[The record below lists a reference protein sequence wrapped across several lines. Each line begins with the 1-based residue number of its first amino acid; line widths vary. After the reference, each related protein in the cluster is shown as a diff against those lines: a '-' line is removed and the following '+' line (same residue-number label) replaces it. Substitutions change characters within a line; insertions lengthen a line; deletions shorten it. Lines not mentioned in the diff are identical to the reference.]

1 LEEAAL
7 GEQEFF
13 EGLAELAVRVGANL
27 QGGQELVVSGDVE
40 HAPLVRAIMEAGWQ
54 AGASDVQCLYR
65 EPYDR
70 LFLGRYAADDRLD
83 RSPFASRASFDHLA
97 DGQRAFVL
105 VLGDATPDLC
115 AEVDPERLARIV
127 PADAM
132 RRRAEIWGRR
142 GVAWT
147 VIPFPTEAWSA
158 QVFGEPDLGRLREV
172 MARAM
177 RLDETDPVAAWRDH
191 LGQLSTRAEMLNRR
205 SYDALRF
212 RGPGTDLLIGL
223 LPNARWGSVQ
233 GKTAWGQTYL
243 ANIPTEEVCTTPDF
257 RRTHGLVTI
266 TRPFAASGAFVDGI
280 SMRFEQGHLV
290 QASASEGEAW
300 LRQMLATD
308 DGASLVGEIALVPRH
323 NRLAELGLTFFHGLF
338 DENVTSHM
346 ALGWGLTEPG
356 TEGMT
361 PAQRRAAGMSTSTV
375 HRDFMI
381 GGPEI
386 DVAGVTKDG
395 QEEPLLVGG
404 DWVGEG
410 ADEGVIARFELPPPQ
425 SDG

>member
-1 LEEAAL
+1 MD
-7 GEQEFF
+7 EQEFF
-13 EGLAELAVRVGANL
+13 KNLAELAVRVGANL
-27 QGGQELVVSGDVE
+27 QPGQELVVSGDVE
-40 HAPLVRAIMEAGWQ
+40 HAPLVRATMEAGWR

-70 LFLGRYAADDRLD
+70 LFLGRYGGDDRLE
-83 RSPFASRASFDHLA
+83 RSPFASLAYFDHLA
-97 DGQRAFVL
+97 EGRRAL
-105 VLGDATPDLC
+105 VAVMGDAARDLY
-115 AEVDPERLARIV
+115 AEINPERLARIV

-132 RRRAEIWGRR
+132 RKRAEIWGRR

-158 QVFGEPDLGRLREV
+158 QVFGEPDVGRLRDV

-177 RLDETDPVAAWRDH
+177 RLDEPDPVAAWRDH
-191 LGQLSTRAEMLNRR
+191 LGQLSARAEMLNAR

-223 LPNARWGSVQ
+223 LPHARWGSVQ

-257 RRTHGLVTI
+257 RRTHGSVTI
-266 TRPFAASGAFVDGI
+266 TRPFANPGAYVTGI
-280 SMRFEQGHLV
+280 SLRFEQGRLA

-308 DGASLVGEIALVPRH
+308 DGASLVGEIALVPTH
-323 NRLAELGLTFFHGLF
+323 NRLAEFELTFFHGLF
-338 DENVTSHM
+338 DENVTSHL

-361 PAQRRAAGMSTSTV
+361 ANERRMAGMSTSNV

-381 GGPEI
+381 GGPEV
-386 DVAGVTKDG
+386 DVAGVRKDG
-395 QEEPLLVGG
+395 REEPVMVGG
-404 DWVGEG
+404 HW
-410 ADEGVIARFELPPPQ
+410 Q
-425 SDG
+425 SPS

>member
-1 LEEAAL
+1 MDEH
-7 GEQEFF
+7 EFF
-13 EGLAELAVRVGANL
+13 RSLGELAVRIGANL
-27 QGGQELVVSGDVE
+27 QAGQELVVSGDVE
-40 HAPLVRAIMEAGWQ
+40 HAPLVRAVMEAGWR

-70 LFLGRYAADDRLD
+70 LFLGRYGADERFE
-83 RSPFASRASFDHLA
+83 RSSFTTLAYFEHLA
-97 DGQRAFVL
+97 EGQSAV
-105 VLGDATPDLC
+105 VVVWGEAAPDLY
-115 AEVDPERLARIV
+115 AEIDPERLARIV

-132 RRRAEIWGRR
+132 GRRAEIWGRR

-158 QVFGEPDLGRLREV
+158 RIFGEPDVGRLREV

-177 RLDETDPVAAWRDH
+177 RLDEPDPVSAWRDH
-191 LGQLSTRAEMLNRR
+191 LGELSARAELLNARC
-205 SYDALRF
+205 YDALRF

-223 LPNARWGSVQ
+223 LPHARWGSVQ

-257 RRTHGLVTI
+257 RRTHGLVTM
-266 TRPFAASGAFVDGI
+266 TRPFANSGAYVAGL
-280 SMRFEQGHLV
+280 SLRFEHGRLV

-308 DGASLVGEIALVPRH
+308 EGASLVGEIALVPTR
-323 NRLAELGLTFFHGLF
+323 NRLAEFELTFFHGLF
-338 DENVTSHM
+338 DENVSSHM
-346 ALGWGLTEPG
+346 ALGNGLTEPG

-361 PAQRRAAGMSTSTV
+361 AAERRAVGMSSSSV
-375 HRDFMI
+375 HHDFTI

-386 DVAGVTKDG
+386 DVAGVLRDG
-395 QEEPLLVGG
+395 REEPLMVGG
-404 DWVGEG
+404 NW
-410 ADEGVIARFELPPPQ
+410 Q
-425 SDG
+425 SAS

>member
-1 LEEAAL
+1 MDEHDFFRSL
-7 GEQEFF
+7 G
-13 EGLAELAVRVGANL
+13 ELAVRVGANL
-27 QGGQELVVSGDVE
+27 QPGQELVVSGDVE
-40 HAPLVRAIMEAGWQ
+40 HAPLVRATMEAGWR

-70 LFLGRYAADDRLD
+70 LFLGRYGADDRLD
-83 RSPFASRASFDHLA
+83 RSSFAALASFDHLDEGEQA
-97 DGQRAFVL
+97 L
-105 VLGDATPDLC
+105 VVVWGDATPDLY
-115 AEVDPERLARIV
+115 AEIDPKRLARIV

-132 RRRAEIWGRR
+132 RKRAEIWGRR

-158 QVFGEPDLGRLREV
+158 QIFGEPDVLRLREV

-177 RLDETDPVAAWRDH
+177 RLDEPDPVVAWRDH
-191 LGQLSTRAEMLNRR
+191 LGELAVRAETLNAR

-223 LPNARWGSVQ
+223 LPHARWGSVQ
-233 GKTAWGQTYL
+233 GKTAWGQRYL

-257 RRTHGLVTI
+257 RRTHGLVTM
-266 TRPFAASGAFVDGI
+266 TRPFANSGAYVTGI
-280 SMRFEQGHLV
+280 SLRFEQGRLV
-290 QASASEGEAW
+290 QASANAGEAW

-308 DGASLVGEIALVPRH
+308 DGASLVGEIALVPTH
-323 NRLAELGLTFFHGLF
+323 NRLAEFELTFFHGLF
-338 DENVTSHM
+338 DENVSSHM

-361 PAQRRAAGMSTSTV
+361 AAQRRAAGMSTSSV
-375 HRDFMI
+375 HHDFTI

-386 DVAGVTKDG
+386 DVSGVLRDG
-395 QEEPLLVGG
+395 REEPLMVGG
-404 DWVGEG
+404 NW
-410 ADEGVIARFELPPPQ
+410 Q
-425 SDG
+425 SPL